1 MASAF
6 SALNEGADESD
17 AGGSDSPEMNKVVEM
32 CLSHSAEYKMVV
44 FDVEKI
50 MKALSSHSNRM
61 KVMYV
66 IDGICRKARGKSKD
80 QFQSRFAGRMKQISA
95 LLDGCEGSVRTNFVR
110 LISAWRQQ
118 DIIPA
123 SSLPHIDPTIEKNV
137 LDNNRSS
144 KDNNEAD
151 QPQKENKQKKTG
163 NGKIIKYCSFREGSC
178 PFGEKCRF
186 SHAAQG
192 ADYMIVRRTTKRLA
206 DQQHAGSLEKKL
218 KYAKVDVKKVST
230 NRDLLRLESKIPN
243 SCIPV
248 QGTKDSSARVEF
260 RRTKIDAY
268 TTRSDVQVS
277 SISQEDLGK
286 IFVSV
291 K

>member
-1 MASAF
+1 MPKWAGEAAVASAF

-17 AGGSDSPEMNKVVEM
+17 AGGSDSPEINKVVEM

-163 NGKIIKYCSFREGSC
+163 NGKAVGRPFRSHTRMKSTRKLTSFI
-178 PFGEKCRF
+178 
-186 SHAAQG
+186 Q
-192 ADYMIVRRTTKRLA
+192 LA
-206 DQQHAGSLEKKL
+206 SDFNV
-218 KYAKVDVKKVST
+218 AKET
-230 NRDLLRLESKIPN
+230 L
-243 SCIPV
+243 V
-248 QGTKDSSARVEF
+248 QIG
-260 RRTKIDAY
+260 
-268 TTRSDVQVS
+268 
-277 SISQEDLGK
+277 GN
-286 IFVSV
+286 
-291 K
+291 